1 MLRAQEKAILG
12 KGSYRTL
19 YADGNLLAFE
29 RFVFTEDARHSLTL
43 VVNRSSRPQSILR
56 AGLDMEGG
64 TLLLGETLESVHVLS
79 PYGFSLTKFQRPVKN
94 A

>member
-56 AGLDMEGG
+56 AGLDMEEEPCCWAKPWKAF
-64 TLLLGETLESVHVLS
+64 TSFPPTA
-79 PYGFSLTKFQRPVKN
+79 SL
-94 A
+94 